1 MWFGNCKGIPQINT
15 QGRCQ
20 YRQIMILTPLL
31 IIEKRFNRFYL
42 LYKFLWRGP
51 VQVRRLYVCGRL
63 SLGITFLYIA
73 RPPPLQSE
81 ARCFFGLPLFHHSEF
96 VRGSRHGVYTFSRT
110 STVWH
115 DFFIFWEQMQW
126 TTTITDFL
134 KKRTDPAAAD
144 VCRTAAPI
152 RLTFMS
158 ATVSAAAAPC
168 SASRRKAGQRTGRN
182 ISADSKI

>member
-81 ARCFFGLPLFHHSEF
+81 ARCFFLGFP
-96 VRGSRHGVYTFSRT
+96 
-110 STVWH
+110 
-115 DFFIFWEQMQW
+115 FFIIPNSF
-126 TTTITDFL
+126 
-134 KKRTDPAAAD
+134 AAAD
-144 VCRTAAPI
+144 TAFIHFPARVRFGMTFLYFGSKRNEQQQSRT
-152 RLTFMS
+152 F
-158 ATVSAAAAPC
+158 
-168 SASRRKAGQRTGRN
+168 
-182 ISADSKI
+182 

>member
-81 ARCFFGLPLFHHSEF
+81 ARCFLGFP
-96 VRGSRHGVYTFSRT
+96 
-110 STVWH
+110 
-115 DFFIFWEQMQW
+115 FFIIPNSF
-126 TTTITDFL
+126 
-134 KKRTDPAAAD
+134 AAAED
-144 VCRTAAPI
+144 PMPRTETLELAKDYYRINDRNLAIRFKQCIHEAAK
-152 RLTFMS
+152 TMYNQKMTMNHGENF
-158 ATVSAAAAPC
+158 
-168 SASRRKAGQRTGRN
+168 GNG
-182 ISADSKI
+182 